1 MKRLFNYWQEFFVD
15 LKIWWRYRKAA
26 RGSEELLVKNNM
38 RVDWLGRIYTV
49 INMPEEVVNNQE
61 MVQQGWVISQL
72 RPFSDVLMQ
81 IGLSD
86 YAYPE
91 ITRVSGANSYLI
103 VMYPEI
109 DALNP
114 WRMLWNF
121 FITGFLL
128 WGVYALVMSLYNMH
142 EIRDM
147 VKQMLHD

>member
-1 MKRLFNYWQEFFVD
+1 MKRLFNYWQEFFID
-15 LKIWWRYRKAA
+15 LRIWWRYRKAA
-26 RGSEELLVKNNM
+26 RKAEELLMQNNM

-49 INMPEEVVNNQE
+49 INMPEEVLNNQE
-61 MVQQGWVISQL
+61 MVQQGWVIQQL
-72 RPFSDVLMQ
+72 KPLSEILMK

-91 ITRVSGANSYLI
+91 INRVPSSASYLI

-121 FITGFLL
+121 LITGFLL
-128 WGVYALVMSLYNMH
+128 WGTYALVMSLYNMH

-147 VKQMLHD
+147 INQMLHD

>member
-1 MKRLFNYWQEFFVD
+1 MRRLFRYWGEFREDFR
-15 LKIWWRYRKAA
+15 IWRRFRKAA
-26 RGSEELLVKNNM
+26 RSQEDILTKNNM

-49 INMPEEVVNNQE
+49 INMPEEVINNQE
-61 MVQQGWVISQL
+61 MVQQGWVIGQL
-72 RPFSDVLMQ
+72 KPFNEILLQ
-81 IGLSD
+81 IGIAD
-86 YAYPE
+86 FAYPE
-91 ITRVSGANSYLI
+91 ISRVPNSNSYLI

-128 WGVYALVMSLYNMH
+128 WGAYALVMSLYNMH

-147 VKQMLHD
+147 INQMLDE